1 MTKFSENFTYKID
14 GKKVASMGDF
24 YFLTQ
29 GNTYDIEIDG
39 LEVNAKRIDNLNK
52 PFFLDEAVSDSFS
65 PRNKD
70 KTEEE
75 LLTEITNKNIDNTFD
90 STIVKVSNT
99 LAQKEKINE
108 LRNNILVSNR
118 LSGLS
123 SIIDTINAKTE
134 EELADILKRDMNI
147 GAPNW
152 QENNTGGSVFERV
165 QDTTKA
171 DYIDLCS
178 NIKRDKIFDFTSSPF
193 ATTIRE
199 SLEGKKETDGKLDY
213 SEINFELVDLMAK
226 RFMDNKHKY
235 PKGNT
240 LKVINKDEIL
250 WAAFRHIRKMIQPIK
265 NDPETY
271 KEHLAAVATNMSI
284 ILDQLKNE

>member
-29 GNTYDIEIDG
+29 DNTYDIEIDG
-39 LEVNAKRIDNLNK
+39 LEVNAKRIDNLNN
-52 PFFLDEAVSDSFS
+52 PFFLDEVVSDSFL

-70 KTEEE
+70 KTAEE
-75 LLTEITNKNIDNTFD
+75 L
-90 STIVKVSNT
+90 V
-99 LAQKEKINE
+99 
-108 LRNNILVSNR
+108 
-118 LSGLS
+118 
-123 SIIDTINAKTE
+123 
-134 EELADILKRDMNI
+134 DILKRDMDI
-147 GAPNW
+147 GSPDW

-165 QDTTKA
+165 QDITKA

-178 NIKRDKIFDFTSSPF
+178 NIKRGKIFDFTNSPF

-199 SLEGKKETDGKLDY
+199 SSEGKKETDGKLDY
-213 SEINFELVDLMAK
+213 SEINFELIDLMAK